1 MRAILQERSNGTGP
15 RDDGGSLQQ
24 RTSFS
29 TGGTWGGAQMEEDFI
44 LPDQYFERLRQK
56 ANCPGEE
63 RLMLA
68 VLEDAVHC
76 FQANLFARSARRHRL
91 FAEAEEWLFDPAS
104 DALVTFDYVC
114 SVFDLNSEY
123 LRGGLRRWRES
134 KEESAGRAPAVSET
148 HSASEETETV
158 PFRRAVGE

>member
-1 MRAILQERSNGTGP
+1 MQ
-15 RDDGGSLQQ
+15 
-24 RTSFS
+24 
-29 TGGTWGGAQMEEDFI
+29 EDFI

-56 ANCPGEE
+56 TACPGEE
-63 RLMLA
+63 RLLLA

-76 FQANLFARSARRHRL
+76 FQANLFARSARRQRV

-114 SVFDLNSEY
+114 SVFDLDSEY
-123 LRGGLRRWRES
+123 LRVGLRRWRER
-134 KEESAGRAPAVSET
+134 KEEVAGRAPAMSDT
-148 HSASEETETV
+148 QRSASEDTETV